1 MGTPAHYSSELSR
14 RLGFLIDRLYP
25 IVENGLDGDKEFGGA
40 LGTTFLLAMATP
52 MIVLPL
58 ERILRLLEGKRTMA
72 DDAAANPRLSQEIA
86 RIFAGGQSFARAPF
100 SHLDGWSYVE
110 GQPRF
115 DIADRWPANVL
126 EQLGTS
132 QAQADIGQASTVQ
145 VMKDLRNA
153 LSHGG
158 ITYLNADGH
167 HVYGDDAVMLGF
179 AADQTFNG
187 PNYNIIRVTETAF
200 RRFLSDWSAWL
211 SNP

>member
-1 MGTPAHYSSELSR
+1 MGTPAHYSSELPK
-14 RLGFLIDRLYP
+14 RLGFLVDRLYP
-25 IVENGLDGDKEFGGA
+25 IVETGLDGDNAFGGA

-58 ERILRLLEGKRTMA
+58 ERILRSLEGKRAMA
-72 DDAAANPRLSQEIA
+72 DDIAVNPHLSQEVA
-86 RIFAGGQSFARAPF
+86 RVFAGGQSFAQAPF
-100 SHLDGWSYVE
+100 ARLEGWSYVE
-110 GQPRF
+110 GHPRF
-115 DIADRWPANVL
+115 DIADRWPATVL
-126 EQLGTS
+126 EQLNS
-132 QAQADIGQASTVQ
+132 QQAQTDIGQASTAQ

-167 HVYGDDAVMLGF
+167 HIYGEDAVMLGF

-200 RRFLSDWSAWL
+200 RLFLSDWSAWL
-211 SNP
+211 SNY